1 MDPSRT
7 HNCHSLT
14 SKWGGYFKARCSNI
28 LFGFTQFPLT
38 QVRHH
43 PRTSG
48 TSKYGLGRIF
58 RVLLDLT
65 TVYFWQ
71 RFRDKPMHFM
81 GFLGAVC
88 ILGSLLIGAFA
99 SWSLFTATQRT
110 WGYSMALSNAAP
122 SYVLSAQ
129 LLIMGLQLV
138 CLGLLAEICVRF
150 EPQHRRHPYRVR
162 EVATSGTTMNHHANL
177 LDKVT

>member
-129 LLIMGLQLV
+129 LLIMGLQV
-138 CLGLLAEICVRF
+138 
-150 EPQHRRHPYRVR
+150 HPSD
-162 EVATSGTTMNHHANL
+162 A
-177 LDKVT
+177 